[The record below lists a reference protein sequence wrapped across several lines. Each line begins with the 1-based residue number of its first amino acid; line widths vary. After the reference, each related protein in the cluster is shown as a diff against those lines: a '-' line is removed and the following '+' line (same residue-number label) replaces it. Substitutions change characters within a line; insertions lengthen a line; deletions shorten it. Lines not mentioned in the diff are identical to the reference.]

1 MGKKYAI
8 SGYYGFNNFGDE
20 LILSLICKK
29 LKQKNADITVFS
41 VSPDETA
48 QKYGVKSS
56 PTFDILKVIMV
67 LWETDVLISGG
78 GSLFQDTTS
87 IKSLL
92 YYAFVLFTAQL
103 FGKETIIYRQGV
115 GPLKSPVS
123 RFLVKNLF
131 KKAASVS
138 VRDEKSQKLLKNWG
152 IKAELKDD
160 PAWEIEIPDTE
171 KRDVFGV
178 QLRECAGITDDF
190 LNNLAKAVAETA
202 PKEIKLFSLQK
213 KLDYEICLK
222 FQEILKEISPDL
234 KVSTVE
240 DNLLQELSSVRTLIA
255 MRYHALVIGIKSGA
269 KCTCI
274 NYDPKI
280 KTLAEKY
287 SIPIIEFTD
296 CLDDMVKILI

>member
-1 MGKKYAI
+1 MGKKYAL

-20 LILSLICKK
+20 LILSVICEK

-48 QKYGVKSS
+48 QKYGVNSS
-56 PTFDILKVIMV
+56 PTFDLVKVIKV
-67 LWETDVLISGG
+67 LWGTDVLISGG

-103 FGKETIIYRQGV
+103 FGKETIIYRQGI
-115 GPLKSPVS
+115 GPLKNPVS
-123 RFLVKNLF
+123 KFLVRNLF
-131 KKAASVS
+131 KKADSVS
-138 VRDEKSQKLLKNWG
+138 VRDEKSLKLLENWG

-160 PAWEIEIPDTE
+160 PVWEIEIPVTE
-171 KRDVFGV
+171 NQDVLGV
-178 QLRECAGITDDF
+178 QLRECSGMTDDF
-190 LNNLAKAVAETA
+190 LKNLALAVVKNN

-213 KLDYEICLK
+213 KLDYDICLK
-222 FQEILKEISPDL
+222 FANLLKDISSDLKISIIENDLLNEIS
-234 KVSTVE
+234 
-240 DNLLQELSSVRTLIA
+240 SVKTLVA
-255 MRYHALVIGIKSGA
+255 MRFHALVIGIKSGA
-269 KCTCI
+269 KCIGI

-287 SIPIIEFTD
+287 SLPLIEFSDNTE
-296 CLDDMVKILI
+296 KILKIL